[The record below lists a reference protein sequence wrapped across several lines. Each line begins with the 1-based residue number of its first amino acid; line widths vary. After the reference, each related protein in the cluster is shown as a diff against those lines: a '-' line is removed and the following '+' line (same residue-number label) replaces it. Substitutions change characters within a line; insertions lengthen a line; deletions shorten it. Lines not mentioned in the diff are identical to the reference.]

1 MKLEIEF
8 DEGEM
13 KAFEEVIELYHLS
26 KELMIYSEEIGGRRF
41 TPVIEEFTHAFDHLM
56 RVFAFKL
63 GFKPTNA
70 DYALKNLER
79 ALGHLYRADYDL
91 VDWLSI
97 LFKEKVRDELKSFSA
112 RTVQEIFPKYYQEIK
127 PYFEIEAPKEISKLR
142 DIRDIAKP
150 SKSNLN
156 EFVEIFGRLKSYYE
170 EILEIKPSLVEY
182 EKKERQEKRKSRLW
196 QILIPF
202 IATVIGILI
211 GIFLSVS

>member
-1 MKLEIEF
+1 MEIKF

-26 KELMIYSEEIGGRRF
+26 KKLMIYSEEIGGRRF
-41 TPVIEEFTHAFDHLM
+41 TPAIEEFRHAFDHLM

-70 DYALKNLER
+70 NYALENLGR
-79 ALGHLYRADYDL
+79 ALGHLYRATCDL
-91 VDWLSI
+91 LDWLSI
-97 LFKEKVRDELKSFSA
+97 LFKEKVLDELKSFSA
-112 RTVQEIFPKYYQEIK
+112 RTVQEIFPKYYQEIR
-127 PYFEIEAPKEISKLR
+127 PYIEIEAPLEISKLR
-142 DIRDIAKP
+142 DKRDIAKP

-182 EKKERQEKRKSRLW
+182 ENKIRNEKRKSRLW
-196 QILIPF
+196 QILIPI
-202 IATVIGILI
+202 IATVIGIII
-211 GIFLSVS
+211 GMFLSVS